1 MAWWVWALVAWSSAA
16 SVAVLWLAAEV
27 SDLRSLELQESAA
40 PLDLPWLS
48 ATSPDPL
55 PPFQFGPKS
64 IAAAAGAALARS
76 GLGDQK
82 LPWSMVRVC
91 CGNTVATARRAIC
104 RIRGGGPA
112 AIPPDELTFQGQMDK
127 RR

>member
-27 SDLRSLELQESAA
+27 SDLRSRELEESAA
-40 PLDLPWLS
+40 TLELPWVP

-55 PPFQFGPKS
+55 LRFQFGPEA
-64 IAAAAGAALARS
+64 IVAAAKAAVARI
-76 GLGDQK
+76 GLGDQRA
-82 LPWSMVRVC
+82 SQSTVRVDWA
-91 CGNTVATARRAIC
+91 NTVATARRAFS

-112 AIPPDELTFQGQMDK
+112 AIPSDEPVSQGQMDE